1 MKSRCLFLIVVLMI
15 PVGVAAVPKAE
26 HHHTGIY
33 LRLSTG
39 LGFSY
44 SREEVE
50 SIDYQIY
57 GFANMVFLSIDGALT
72 ENLILSADVF
82 GSVTVDSTVHVS
94 YLPDLGGSGTVD
106 VSGELACFGT
116 GAGITYYVMPINLY
130 FGLSGGISKV
140 TFTDT
145 SGYEISTKIGWG
157 VNLMVGKEWWVSENW
172 GLGIAL
178 QMFLASSP
186 EKNIAAEIVTTAGGL
201 PFSATFN

>member
-1 MKSRCLFLIVVLMI
+1 MKSRCLFVISILMI
-15 PVGVAAVPKAE
+15 SAGALAVPQAE
-26 HHHTGIY
+26 HHHTGLY

-44 SREEVE
+44 SREEVD
-50 SIDYQIY
+50 SVDYQIY
-57 GFANMVFLSIDGALT
+57 GFTNVVFVSIGGALT

-82 GSVTVDSTVHVS
+82 GSVTVDPTVHA
-94 YLPDLGGSGTVD
+94 LGETKDG
-106 VSGELACFGT
+106 SGELACFGT
-116 GAGITYYVMPINLY
+116 GAGITYYIMPINLY

-157 VNLMVGKEWWVSENW
+157 INLMVGKEWWVSENW

-178 QMFLASSP
+178 QMFVASSP
-186 EKNIAAEIVTTAGGL
+186 EKNIDADIVTTAGGL
-201 PFSATFN
+201 SFSATFN